1 MKWSAT
7 ITTRAGSKTRSAPIC
22 SIARNATGPETSF
35 AITTS
40 QRTMTTSPGARSS
53 TSACASRIFS
63 ASVCGN
69 ELLQVRRGTRR
80 ARRRRRTSVDVVEAR
95 LVRRGVAVADRLAR
109 HDRPV
114 AVLERVDGGRPD
126 AAGGRR
132 AGDDD
137 AVAAVRGEQ
146 AREAACRRTPTR
158 TACSAP
164 ARSAAARSAGR
175 SRPSG
180 DPASSVSSAGT
191 FSMNAFA
198 VTLSPSPYETV
209 V

>member
-7 ITTRAGSKTRSAPIC
+7 MTTRDGSKTRSAPIF

-40 QRTMTTSPGARSS
+40 QRTVTTSPGRTSS
-53 TSACASRIFS
+53 ASQCASRIFS
-63 ASVCGN
+63 TSVCAN
-69 ELLQVRRGTRR
+69 QALQRREALVERHDV
-80 ARRRRRTSVDVVEAR
+80 AVLEVDVVQ
-95 LVRRGVAVADRLAR
+95 RRVVGRRVPVADRLAR
-109 HDRPV
+109 HDGPV
-114 AVLERVDGGRPD
+114 AVLQHVDGRRAD
-126 AAGGRR
+126 AARGRR

-137 AVAAVRGEQ
+137 AVALVRGEQ
-146 AREAACRRTPTR
+146 ARERRPEER
-158 TACSAP
+158 GRVAACSAP
-164 ARSAAARSAGR
+164 ARSGAGRSARR
-175 SRPSG
+175 SRPSSS
-180 DPASSVSSAGT
+180 PASSVSSAGT